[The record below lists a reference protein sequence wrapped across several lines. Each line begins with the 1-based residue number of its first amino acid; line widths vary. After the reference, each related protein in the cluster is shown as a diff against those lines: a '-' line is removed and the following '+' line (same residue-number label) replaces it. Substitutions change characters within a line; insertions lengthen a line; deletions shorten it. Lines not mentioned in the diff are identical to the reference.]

1 MRLVIQQALKT
12 GFQSSINYATSR
24 MERLSSRRKRLGSQE
39 AREIFVFEPEKIKT
53 MKRNDIFVFPTACKK

>member
-12 GFQSSINYATSR
+12 GFQSSISYATSR

-39 AREIFVFEPEKIKT
+39 AREIFVFEPKKIKK
-53 MKRNDIFVFPTACKK
+53 MKRNDTFVFPTACKK